1 MGNDP
6 LFLNKIAAA
15 VLSAGLLAMV
25 TGFAAKMLYH
35 PQELE
40 KPAYMIAAETTTA
53 AAPTAAAAPAGPEP
67 IMAMLASAS
76 ADAGKKVS
84 KKCAACHSFTK
95 GGPNKVGPNLWNIVG
110 GKPAAVSGFGY
121 SSAMKGMAVNW
132 EFEELNKFLFKPK
145 SYLKGTKMSFA
156 GLKKAKDRAALI
168 AYLTS
173 LSDSPKPFQ

>member
-15 VLSAGLLAMV
+15 VLSAGLLAMM
-25 TGFAAKMLYH
+25 TGFAAHMLYH

-40 KPAYMIAAETTTA
+40 KPAYMISSDVPVATVASVA
-53 AAPTAAAAPAGPEP
+53 VPAGPEP

-110 GKPAAVSGFGY
+110 GKPASVAGYKYSG
-121 SSAMKGMAVNW
+121 AMKDMAANW

-145 SYLKGTKMSFA
+145 AYLKGTKMSFA
-156 GLKKAKDRAALI
+156 GLKKSSDRAAII
-168 AYLTS
+168 AYLTA

>member
-15 VLSAGLLAMV
+15 VLSAGLLAMM
-25 TGFAAKMLYH
+25 TGFAAHMLYH

-40 KPAYMIAAETTTA
+40 KPAYMISSDVPIVAVATA
-53 AAPTAAAAPAGPEP
+53 AVPAGPEP

-110 GKPAAVSGFGY
+110 GKPASVAGYKYSG
-121 SSAMKGMAVNW
+121 AMKDMAANW

-145 SYLKGTKMSFA
+145 AYLKGTKMSFA
-156 GLKKAKDRAALI
+156 GLKKSSDRAAII
-168 AYLTS
+168 AYLTA

>member
-6 LFLNKIAAA
+6 LLLNKIAAA
-15 VLSAGLLAMV
+15 VLSAGLLAML
-25 TGFAAKMLYH
+25 TGFAAHMLYH
-35 PQELE
+35 PKELE
-40 KPAYMIAAETTTA
+40 KQAYMIAGDAPVAATATA
-53 AAPTAAAAPAGPEP
+53 AAVPAGPEP

-76 ADAGKKVS
+76 ADAGKKVA

-95 GGPNKVGPNLWNIVG
+95 GGSNKVGPNLWNIVG
-110 GKPAAVSGFGY
+110 GKPASVTGFKYSG
-121 SSAMKGMAVNW
+121 AMKDMAANW

-145 SYLKGTKMSFA
+145 AYLKGTKMSFA
-156 GLKKAKDRAALI
+156 GLKKASDRAAII